1 MQDGTWWLAVVGRRF
16 RAIVVVL
23 PDVCHLA
30 EGWIRRMCEV
40 RRIQVTHK
48 LVW

>member
-1 MQDGTWWLAVVGRRF
+1 MQDETWVAGSSGPRRF

-40 RRIQVTHK
+40 RRIQVTS
-48 LVW
+48 